1 MCKDF
6 FKGLKGNKTRWAILL
21 LSIWLVVSLVYI
33 GWQVVNRFQVD
44 QFWQGYGV
52 AVSDLMDRAEAEDCS
67 PFPVFMEDR
76 QVYLINIACLDEEVL
91 EGLEWSDGLPID
103 ELPTNEEIEGDW
115 TE

>member
-21 LSIWLVVSLVYI
+21 LSIWLVISLVYI

-52 AVSDLMDRAEAEDCS
+52 AVKDLMDRAESEDCS

-76 QVYLINIACLDEEVL
+76 QVYLINVDCLSEEAMADL
-91 EGLEWSDGLPID
+91 QWNAEPQID
-103 ELPTNEEIEGDW
+103 EVIEEDR